1 MSRVDVDG
9 ATRWMSVGGELVDVS
24 RLEDVRSALDDG
36 PSDLPALSAWAY
48 RTGLSIPEVASK
60 DPRDAAER
68 VCAWIGVPA
77 ASLEFMSRACY
88 GLAIVGTRTWRYI
101 MRWFFLALGRITLAV
116 LRGLLRVLLW
126 AVRLALRAVF

>member
-1 MSRVDVDG
+1 MSRADVDG
-9 ATRWMSVGGELVDVS
+9 ATRWMSVGGGLVDVS

-48 RTGLSIPEVASK
+48 RTGLSIPEVAGD
-60 DPRDAAER
+60 DPRAAAKR

-88 GLAIVGTRTWRYI
+88 GLAIVGSRTRRRVTRQL
-101 MRWFFLALGRITLAV
+101 FSALGRITLAI
-116 LRGLLRVLLW
+116 LRGFLRVLLW
-126 AVRLALRAVF
+126 AVKLALSVVF